1 MRISIFIY
9 RSIYLHLSKHPRLQI
24 NIPNCA

>member
-1 MRISIFIY
+1 M
-9 RSIYLHLSKHPRLQI
+9 I